1 MNNLYEGWELSY
13 FDKADKFRNYQFN
26 LFKKYISGKTAEI
39 GPGTGENIKY
49 YHSSVSSLYLF
60 ETSKKLFEEINKK
73 IKKYTNI
80 YINDCDIKD
89 SKEKF
94 DTIIYLDVLE
104 HIEDDQNEIF
114 HAFHKL
120 NVNGRL
126 IINVPAFNILFSN
139 FDKDVG
145 HFRRYSKKDLLKRI
159 STFDMRVV
167 QLKYFDSI
175 GFIFSLLSKIT
186 RNGKSNFGTKIKIWN
201 FFVPISRILDKIFFH
216 SFGKSLICV
225 VEKTSDDNTTL

>member
-1 MNNLYEGWELSY
+1 MNNVYEGWELSY
-13 FDKADKFRNYQFN
+13 FDKANKFRNYQFD
-26 LFKKYISGKTAEI
+26 LFKKYISGKSAEI

-60 ETSKKLFEEINKK
+60 ETSKKLFEEIKKK
-73 IKKYTNI
+73 IKNYSNI

-104 HIEDDQNEIF
+104 HIEDDENEIF

-120 NVNGRL
+120 NVNGHL
-126 IINVPAFNILFSN
+126 IINVPAFSILFSN

-145 HFRRYSKKDLLKRI
+145 HFRRYNKKDLLKII
-159 STFDMRVV
+159 SKFDMRVV
-167 QLKYFDSI
+167 QLKYFDSM

-186 RNGKSNFGTKIKIWN
+186 GNSRSNFGAKIKIWN
-201 FFVPISRILDKIFFH
+201 FFVPISRILDEIFFH

-225 VEKTSDDNTTL
+225 IEKKSDDNKTL